1 LEAVPSASVSP
12 VHTDRIIFQPESNAP
27 TERPKAV
34 STGLCHD
41 KGRFCSNFLYKAGCL
56 GIVENMTTFGC
67 LSEKDETG
75 PFYGDLPDDGLRP
88 IETSREAEGIDEGF
102 DKKKKKDN
110 RWHSFKTP

>member
-1 LEAVPSASVSP
+1 
-12 VHTDRIIFQPESNAP
+12 
-27 TERPKAV
+27 
-34 STGLCHD
+34 
-41 KGRFCSNFLYKAGCL
+41 
-56 GIVENMTTFGC
+56 MTTFEN

-88 IETSREAEGIDEGF
+88 IETSQEAEGIHEAF